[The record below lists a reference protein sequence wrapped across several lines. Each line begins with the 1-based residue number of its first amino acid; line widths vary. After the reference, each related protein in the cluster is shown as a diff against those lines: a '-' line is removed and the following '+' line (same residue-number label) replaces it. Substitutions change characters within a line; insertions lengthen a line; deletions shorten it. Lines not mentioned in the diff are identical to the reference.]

1 MKANAIEGL
10 LAAIRALS
18 NDFDHLSQA
27 VADHVGLSA
36 TDLSALDLI
45 SRHNGVTARQIG
57 DHLHMTSGAITGV
70 IDRLE
75 RAGLA
80 RRAPDRVDRRRIM
93 VVATPK
99 EHQIH
104 ALYDPLVEALGSA
117 AAGYSEADLSLLRR
131 FIEQVRTAVI
141 NTSEGI
147 TRS

>member
-1 MKANAIEGL
+1 
-10 LAAIRALS
+10 
-18 NDFDHLSQA
+18 
-27 VADHVGLSA
+27 
-36 TDLSALDLI
+36 
-45 SRHNGVTARQIG
+45 
-57 DHLHMTSGAITGV
+57 MTSGAITGV